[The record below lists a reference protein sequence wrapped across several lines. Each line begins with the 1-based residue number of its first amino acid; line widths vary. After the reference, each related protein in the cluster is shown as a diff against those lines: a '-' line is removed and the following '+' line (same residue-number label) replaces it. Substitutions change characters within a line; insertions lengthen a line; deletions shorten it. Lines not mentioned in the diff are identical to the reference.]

1 MGGIGLYGL
10 DGFAVTQL
18 TLKKTNISYCKQK
31 KYKLAMTL
39 SGSDKAVVTVQS
51 LKTETSLSVIMPM

>member
-31 KYKLAMTL
+31 NISWLWHCQAVIKL
-39 SGSDKAVVTVQS
+39 
-51 LKTETSLSVIMPM
+51 